1 LKRRE
6 QETGDDLFVGGKL
19 AARRQKAGIT
29 IEKAAKDT
37 RIPVEKLLQIEADDL
52 SGFAHP
58 TYARMFLV
66 DYANYLRVPL
76 DEIRTNLPGS
86 QKLGSGDNKY
96 LDVLLATPGFL
107 HGEQFKSLRRLL
119 IGIGAGVAA
128 LLLIA
133 LAVYGWRTWNKFG
146 RVKPAAVVPEAA
158 TPEPTPEPLPPVLL
172 APIEPEPTPEPAAT
186 PTPEA
191 SPSPSPKISPTPF
204 RLPPF
209 QPSPRPW
216 ATPKRQT

>member
-1 LKRRE
+1 MKRKE
-6 QETGDDLFVGGKL
+6 QDAGDDLFVGGKL
-19 AARRQKAGIT
+19 AARRKNAGIT

-37 RIPVEKLLQIEADDL
+37 RIPVEKLLQIESDDL

-86 QKLGSGDNKY
+86 RKLGSGDNKY

-119 IGIGAGVAA
+119 VGIGGGIAV

-133 LAVYGWRTWNKFG
+133 LSVYGWRTWKKFE
-146 RVKPAAVVPEAA
+146 RVKPAAPIPEAA
-158 TPEPTPEPLPPVLL
+158 TPLPTPEPLPPVLL
-172 APIEPEPTPEPAAT
+172 EPIEPEPTPGPTAT
-186 PTPEA
+186 PTPEP

-204 RLPPF
+204 KLPPF
-209 QPSPRPW
+209 QPSPRPRS
-216 ATPKRQT
+216 TPKRQP

>member
-6 QETGDDLFVGGKL
+6 QEAGDDLFVGGKL

-119 IGIGAGVAA
+119 IVQPVHEPVLVGQRKHLAQLGVAKRLLKAWPRAPVVQLA
-128 LLLIA
+128 LELLDA
-133 LAVYGWRTWNKFG
+133 KD
-146 RVKPAAVVPEAA
+146 AADG
-158 TPEPTPEPLPPVLL
+158 
-172 APIEPEPTPEPAAT
+172 
-186 PTPEA
+186 
-191 SPSPSPKISPTPF
+191 
-204 RLPPF
+204 
-209 QPSPRPW
+209 
-216 ATPKRQT
+216 